1 MDALTLLNKHIDMYK
16 LLEHYDFDRVKQEGS
31 MIRACCKL
39 HGGSNPTAF
48 VVNTS
53 NNLYYC
59 HTGGCGGGDAY
70 SLVRKLEEC
79 SFQEAVQIVAS
90 IMGVDIENMEIL
102 EQKASYLDDVK
113 KWVKTMRSRTVEKP
127 VVAYQIT
134 SEQRDVAKFR
144 DFQPETLQHFG
155 LKYVERV
162 HLISRDDKPY
172 SLTNRLVFPVVYN
185 GVVVGASLRR
195 IKAQDE
201 PKWSHQPVSLETSE
215 ILYNFDACEG
225 LSTIVICEGIVDVW
239 AYHEIGITAVAT
251 FGAHLTETQYRLL
264 MRTGADLVWSYDGD
278 EAGVK
283 ATDKATQAFKYKANQ
298 YVVRFDSNED
308 PASITREELKIRYE
322 ERKRII

>member
-1 MDALTLLNKHIDMYK
+1 MDALTLLNQHIDMYK
-16 LLEHYDFDRVKQEGS
+16 LLEHYDFDRVKPEGS
-31 MIRACCKL
+31 MIRSCCKL

-48 VVNTS
+48 AVNTS
-53 NNLYYC
+53 NNLWYC

-70 SLVRKLEEC
+70 TLVRRLEEC
-79 SFQEAVQIVAS
+79 SFQEAVHIVAR

-102 EQKASYLDDVK
+102 EQKASYMEDVK
-113 KWVKTMRSRTVEKP
+113 RWVKTMRSRTIEKP
-127 VVAYQIT
+127 VIAYQIT

-144 DFQPETLQHFG
+144 DFRPETLQHFG

-172 SLTNRLVFPVVYN
+172 SLTNRLVFPITFN
-185 GVVVGASLRR
+185 GVVIGASLRR
-195 IKAQDE
+195 IRAQDE

-239 AYHEIGITAVAT
+239 AYHEIGITATCT

-278 EAGVK
+278 KAGCL
-283 ATDKATQAFKYKANQ
+283 ATEKATQTFKYKANQ
-298 YVVRFDSNED
+298 YVVTFADGED
-308 PASITREELKIRYE
+308 PASISREELKKRYE
-322 ERKRII
+322 YKRKV